1 MRPVEAMPVA
11 LSYVVRKAR
20 FADTEAPEPAWKALH
35 RAGDKLVT
43 PFTGWMAH
51 ALEQFADGLSLR
63 MVRAAADGQHSV
75 LTERLVELADAMDK
89 PLDLLLTALRQGGEI
104 GAQQVPHEVVRKQFE
119 FTFDI
124 DRPEA
129 LAFAQQH
136 AARLVQTMQDGVTLS
151 IREIVVR
158 GLREGRTVR
167 DVARDIK
174 AMGPVLGLDRGRA
187 TAVVNLRRGL
197 EEAGRSREFID
208 RTTSKYAERLL
219 RQRATTIART
229 EVLTA
234 LNAGQREAWRQARQ
248 QGSIRSVAKRVWI
261 VTPDDRLCKRC
272 EPQEDITAPIEGLF
286 KLNPPAWGET
296 DGPPL
301 HPDCRCAE
309 GLQS

>member
-1 MRPVEAMPVA
+1 MPVA

-20 FADTEAPEPAWKALH
+20 FADTEAPEPAWRALH

-43 PFTGWMAH
+43 PFTHWMTR

-63 MVRAAADGQHSV
+63 MVRAAAAGQHSV
-75 LTERLVELADAMDK
+75 LTERLVELADAMEQ
-89 PLDLLLTALRQGGEI
+89 PLDLLLIAFRQGGEI
-104 GAQQVPHEVVRKQFE
+104 GASQVPHEVVRKQFE
-119 FTFDI
+119 LE
-124 DRPEA
+124 RPEA

-136 AARLVQTMQDGVTLS
+136 AARLVQTMQDGVSLS

-187 TAVVNLRRGL
+187 TAVANLRRTL

-208 RTTSKYAERLL
+208 KTTSRYAERLL